1 MTEVGSQFLKGKI
14 VIKLRFTFFVFV
26 TLFIALAKENKLG
39 NFLFPAEV
47 GESGAKLIES
57 APTAS
62 VWHIHQNGEDAYE
75 IPNEANF
82 ENLSKFKPKSDT

>member
-1 MTEVGSQFLKGKI
+1 MDPPSLKFHNQTDI
-14 VIKLRFTFFVFV
+14 V
-26 TLFIALAKENKLG
+26 TLFIALAKEKKLG

-82 ENLSKFKPKSDT
+82 ENLSRFKPKSDNK

>member
-47 GESGAKLIES
+47 GESGAKLIE
-57 APTAS
+57 
-62 VWHIHQNGEDAYE
+62 IHRPKMEFVE
-75 IPNEANF
+75 IHF
-82 ENLSKFKPKSDT
+82 SKSMFK

>member
-1 MTEVGSQFLKGKI
+1 M
-14 VIKLRFTFFVFV
+14 
-26 TLFIALAKENKLG
+26 G

-82 ENLSKFKPKSDT
+82 ENLRLLEKNELQYEDQLYEDVDGFDSLRKMDTIHQRY

>member
-1 MTEVGSQFLKGKI
+1 M
-14 VIKLRFTFFVFV
+14 
-26 TLFIALAKENKLG
+26 
-39 NFLFPAEV
+39 

-82 ENLSKFKPKSDT
+82 ENLSRFKPKSDNK